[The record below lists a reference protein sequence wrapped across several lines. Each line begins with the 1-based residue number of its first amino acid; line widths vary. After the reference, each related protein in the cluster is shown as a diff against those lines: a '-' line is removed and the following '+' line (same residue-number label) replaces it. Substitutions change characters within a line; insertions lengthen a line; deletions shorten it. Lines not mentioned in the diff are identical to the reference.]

1 MFFFLPLPSCQLLN
15 FFHLLNFF
23 TFPYSLMSAKIINNL
38 QSQLKIYQQ
47 MFEQL
52 ENDSESPTTSTPIND
67 ISRLMVAYI
76 KAKKLLKI
84 FNITKV
90 EYNNILIRINIY

>member
-1 MFFFLPLPSCQLLN
+1 
-15 FFHLLNFF
+15 
-23 TFPYSLMSAKIINNL
+23 MSAKIINNL

-52 ENDSESPTTSTPIND
+52 ENDSEAPTTSTLIND
-67 ISRLMVAYI
+67 IARPMLAYI
-76 KAKKLLKI
+76 KAEELLKL

-90 EYNNILIRINIY
+90 EYNNILVRINIY

>member
-1 MFFFLPLPSCQLLN
+1 
-15 FFHLLNFF
+15 
-23 TFPYSLMSAKIINNL
+23 MSDKIINNL

-52 ENDSESPTTSTPIND
+52 ENNSEAPIPSPLTSD
-67 ISRLMVAYI
+67 IAKPKTGYI
-76 KAKKLLKI
+76 KTEELLKL

-90 EYNNILIRINIY
+90 QYNNILVRTNDILLF